1 MEKGRWEVNASR
13 LSGMTPARWLIP
25 ALLAALLLLAAT
37 PAAYAQRPA
46 DTQYTPRVAVE
57 SGSTTPEGRDPGETP
72 AWSGEGGGQAVG
84 LLPTTGGPLLGP
96 AAAALVAGAVVAVVI
111 RRMRR

>member
-1 MEKGRWEVNASR
+1 MN
-13 LSGMTPARWLIP
+13 LMRWLLP
-25 ALLAALLLLAAT
+25 PLLASLLLLGYAA
-37 PAAYAQRPA
+37 PAAHAQGASSGEPPA

-57 SGSTTPEGRDPGETP
+57 GNSSSPGERTAP
-72 AWSGEGGGQAVG
+72 AWSGGQSGQAVG

-96 AAAALVAGAVVAVVI
+96 AAAALAAAAGMAVAV